1 MVCTR
6 RKVLFDWG
14 KNTMEKVIKT
24 KRGFNDT
31 KKIFAERKKEKKRI
45 ERHLMSAHLGLGF
58 NETFLKF
65 KKKVK
70 YEDFELHSQN
80 CGQTSREPI
89 YGSAS

>member
-31 KKIFAERKKEKKRI
+31 KKYLPKERKRRNVSKNPFDVGSSRL
-45 ERHLMSAHLGLGF
+45 RV
-58 NETFLKF
+58 ETKL
-65 KKKVK
+65 
-70 YEDFELHSQN
+70 S
-80 CGQTSREPI
+80 
-89 YGSAS
+89 